1 VLVTPDHQAGFDGIN
16 CDVVSLFYQIREEKG
31 GGVMVAAEA
40 SGGSAMRTPA
50 HLWIVGVLAL
60 LWNAMGAFDYLATQF
75 RLEFYMGKFE
85 PQMLEYFYGIP
96 SWAIAGWAIAVWFA
110 LAGSIGLL
118 LRKCWSVW
126 AFGIS
131 IVGMVLSTV
140 HGFFLSEGLEIMGDS
155 YLYMTIL
162 VWIIAI
168 GLFFYA
174 RAMSSKGVLT

>member
-1 VLVTPDHQAGFDGIN
+1 MGAEETSG
-16 CDVVSLFYQIREEKG
+16 DVVKKAP
-31 GGVMVAAEA
+31 V
-40 SGGSAMRTPA
+40 
-50 HLWIVGVLAL
+50 HLWIIGVLAL
-60 LWNAMGAFDYLATQF
+60 LWNTMGAFDYLATQF

-85 PQMLEYFYGIP
+85 PEMLEYFYGIP

-110 LAGSIGLL
+110 LAGSVGLL

-140 HGFFLSEGLEIMGDS
+140 HGFFLSDGLEIMGSS
-155 YLYMTIL
+155 YLFMTGV

-174 RAMSSKGVLT
+174 RAMSAKGVLS